1 MYVYNLQLDFL
12 YKWLEETDSFSIN
25 SIEVRTFLKETLDI
39 LCKTDPVG
47 VNLFGEY
54 LETKKRLK
62 MKDTNNAIQ
71 FINWDRYLE
80 TLHNISDFCSTPF
93 EIILYVYS
101 YCGGSHFGNDYGMI
115 NDINKIRKNN
125 KLLQITEHNKDCV
138 FNIELKDIQFQ
149 KASIIKDEWTLS
161 HKMYKTINTL
171 SELYVVLGQDNLK
184 NKFKNQ
190 I

>member
-1 MYVYNLQLDFL
+1 
-12 YKWLEETDSFSIN
+12 
-25 SIEVRTFLKETLDI
+25 
-39 LCKTDPVG
+39 
-47 VNLFGEY
+47 
-54 LETKKRLK
+54 
-62 MKDTNNAIQ
+62 
-71 FINWDRYLE
+71 
-80 TLHNISDFCSTPF
+80 
-93 EIILYVYS
+93 
-101 YCGGSHFGNDYGMI
+101 MI

-184 NKFKNQ
+184 NKFLLRLLEDSR
-190 I
+190 IFPL